1 MGQWLQALK
10 QAAKDEA
17 RKSLPA
23 VIRGEEARPQQPQYY
38 EPEQS
43 QYARQRPY
51 GVPASSDLS
60 PEQLQMIIA
69 HAKLQGAQEELER
82 SRAHIDATHHASA
95 ERIHSLAL
103 AAINKEQKPLEIRYR
118 GSAHDKKERR
128 FAELKFAAAAV
139 ALLLL
144 LIFIFWVKDHVADYQ
159 GAQSATAAQQS
170 HRHYKRSEE
179 WDDR

>member
-1 MGQWLQALK
+1 MGRYLQAIK

-23 VIRGEEARPQQPQYY
+23 VIRGEEVRSQQPQYY

-43 QYARQRPY
+43 HYAQQRSY
-51 GVPASSDLS
+51 GVPASSELS

-69 HAKLQGAQEELER
+69 HAKLQGAREELER
-82 SRAHIDATHHASA
+82 SREHIDATHHASA

-103 AAINKEQKPLEIRYR
+103 AAINKEHKPFEIRYR
-118 GSAHDKKERR
+118 GSAYDKRQRR
-128 FAELKFAAAAV
+128 AGELKSVLAIV
-139 ALLLL
+139 ALLAV
-144 LIFIFWVKDHVADYQ
+144 LIFVFWVKDRIADYQ
-159 GAQSATAAQQS
+159 GAQSATAAEQS